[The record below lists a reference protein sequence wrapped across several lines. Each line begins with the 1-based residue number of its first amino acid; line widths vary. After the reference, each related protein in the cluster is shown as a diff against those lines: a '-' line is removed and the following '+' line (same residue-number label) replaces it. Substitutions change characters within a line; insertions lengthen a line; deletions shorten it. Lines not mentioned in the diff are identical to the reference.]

1 VSSLVAGS
9 LSADEVPEA
18 LVLLAACGAALEVST
33 KAGDRGV
40 DVGAGQF
47 QLDIPVELLEA
58 GVAAD
63 LRLGGAE
70 KALERVVRDG
80 TLRHIASSWGA

>member
-1 VSSLVAGS
+1 M
-9 LSADEVPEA
+9 
-18 LVLLAACGAALEVST
+18 LLAACGTALEVST

-63 LRLGGAE
+63 LRLGGA
-70 KALERVVRDG
+70 
-80 TLRHIASSWGA
+80 